1 MRPPADA
8 ACGVRTDRTC
18 AICRRAHVPAE
29 EGPHA
34 APPHQKSHSGHKKHS
49 QDTFRSVL
57 SALVYY
63 MKDRPPPKRLV
74 EPARSGAQNTV
85 RAAEARG
92 KRKQATSGGA
102 AGSAPVVSPQDAH
115 ENPRHA
121 LGRLGERMA
130 AAHLERL
137 GFAIVARNV
146 RTRYGEIDLI
156 AFDGTTLVFAEVKT
170 RRARRRWRVEPE
182 EQPLAWLRT
191 RQRLRLRRLAAAWLH
206 SESTSRPS
214 AHTIRFDAI
223 GVVVDEAG
231 ELRCLD
237 HVESAW

>member
-1 MRPPADA
+1 M
-8 ACGVRTDRTC
+8 
-18 AICRRAHVPAE
+18 
-29 EGPHA
+29 
-34 APPHQKSHSGHKKHS
+34 
-49 QDTFRSVL
+49 
-57 SALVYY
+57 YY
-63 MKDRPPPKRLV
+63 MQDRPPPKR
-74 EPARSGAQNTV
+74 PTGAPTGRDRNAQ
-85 RAAEARG
+85 
-92 KRKQATSGGA
+92 
-102 AGSAPVVSPQDAH
+102 GSAAAPAP
-115 ENPRHA
+115 ENPHHA

-146 RTRYGEIDLI
+146 RTRYGEIDVI

-182 EQPLAWLRT
+182 EQPLAWLRV

-206 SESTSRPS
+206 SESANRPR

-223 GVVVDEAG
+223 GVVVDDAG